1 MSVITCK
8 GSFMQHRTFTFSFYP
23 KFKTQLLYTECVSA
37 EIPYTWKHNSGF
49 FTSYASTS
57 QPLVA
62 FLNLYETERTSDS
75 VGKILWPRHL
85 NVYHTRA
92 NPKYSRISL
101 AMFKLLNMWAKAKD
115 DNLKLQDKIPNFEQK
130 NINHLKRKV
139 HKVFGVIFAVSFG
152 CSKPGCLSSTRQFSH
167 FSSVTTTLI
176 VFYFQYQRYILTAYT
191 GYTGKTFSL
200 PSLWEQKSS
209 LMWRVHIHLVPAV
222 KSCIKFNLSHFSFTR
237 ALLKLW
243 LFIAL

>member
-1 MSVITCK
+1 MSVIICK
-8 GSFMQHRTFTFSFYP
+8 GSFMQHRTFMFSFYP

-57 QPLVA
+57 QPSVA

-75 VGKILWPRHL
+75 AGKILWPCHL

-130 NINHLKRKV
+130 KINHLKRKV
-139 HKVFGVIFAVSFG
+139 HKVFGVIFALSFG
-152 CSKPGCLSSTRQFSH
+152 CSKPSCLSSANSPTSPLSQ
-167 FSSVTTTLI
+167 
-176 VFYFQYQRYILTAYT
+176 Q
-191 GYTGKTFSL
+191 
-200 PSLWEQKSS
+200 PSLYFIFNIIDTS
-209 LMWRVHIHLVPAV
+209 LQPILVKHFLCLLYENKRAA
-222 KSCIKFNLSHFSFTR
+222 SCDESIFILYQQSKVVSNSICHTSHSPEHFLNCDFS
-237 ALLKLW
+237 
-243 LFIAL
+243 